1 MRKLVDVSRLRTEQS
16 NPASVEL
23 DTKSAL
29 EIATII
35 NAGDARVPAAVK
47 QALPQIARAADMIAK
62 AFLSGGR
69 LIYVGTGTSG
79 RLGALDAAECPPTF
93 STDPKMV
100 QYVIA
105 GGDRALGQAVE
116 ADEDNTD
123 LGRRDLAKRKPGIH
137 DVVVGLA
144 ASGRTPYTIAALDY
158 ARSRGARTVC
168 ITCNPDSPIER
179 VSDIRIVV
187 DVGPEVIAGSTRMK
201 AGTAEKLVCNTLTTC
216 ALARIGYVYGNL
228 MVNVKVTNSKLR
240 ARAVAIIR
248 KITSLDRDEAETLL
262 KKSGDSVPVALVMA
276 IAGVSRPEAE
286 LRLQRSN
293 GRVRVALKRPLQ

>member
-1 MRKLVDVSRLRTEQS
+1 MRKLLDVSRLRTEQS

-35 NAGDARVPAAVK
+35 NAEDTKVAAAVK
-47 QALPQIARAADMIAK
+47 RALPQIARAADLIAK
-62 AFLSGGR
+62 AFSSGGR

-201 AGTAEKLVCNTLTTC
+201 AGTAEKLICNTLTTC

-228 MVNVKVTNSKLR
+228 MVKVKVTNSKLR
-240 ARAVAIIR
+240 ARAVSIIR
-248 KITSLDRDEAETLL
+248 KITGLDREQAEALL

-276 IAGVSRPEAE
+276 MAEVSRPEAE
-286 LRLQRSN
+286 LRLQRSK
-293 GRVRVALKRPLQ
+293 GRVRAALK

>member
-1 MRKLVDVSRLRTEQS
+1 MRKLLDVSRLRTEQS

-35 NAGDARVPAAVK
+35 NAEDTKVPVAVK
-47 QALPQIARAADMIAK
+47 RALPQIARAADLIAK
-62 AFLSGGR
+62 AFSSGGR

-116 ADEDNTD
+116 ADEDNTE

-144 ASGRTPYTIAALDY
+144 ASGRTPYTIAALDF
-158 ARSRGARTVC
+158 ARSRGAHTVC
-168 ITCNPDSPIER
+168 ITCNPGSPIER
-179 VSDIRIVV
+179 VSAIRIVV

-201 AGTAEKLVCNTLTTC
+201 AGTAEKLVCNMLTTC

-228 MVNVKVTNSKLR
+228 MVKVKVTNSKLR
-240 ARAVAIIR
+240 ARAVSIIR
-248 KITSLDRDEAETLL
+248 KITGLDRDQAEALL

-276 IAGVSRPEAE
+276 MAEVSRTEAE
-286 LRLQRSN
+286 LRLQRSK
-293 GRVRVALKRPLQ
+293 GRVRAALKQQ

>member
-1 MRKLVDVSRLRTEQS
+1 MRKLLDVSRLRTEQS

-35 NAGDARVPAAVK
+35 NAEDTKVPVAVK
-47 QALPQIARAADMIAK
+47 RALPQIARAADLIAK
-62 AFLSGGR
+62 AFSSGGH

-116 ADEDNTD
+116 ADEDNTE

-144 ASGRTPYTIAALDY
+144 ASGRTPYTIAALDF
-158 ARSRGARTVC
+158 ARSRGAHTVC
-168 ITCNPDSPIER
+168 ITCNPGSPIER
-179 VSDIRIVV
+179 VSAIRIVV

-201 AGTAEKLVCNTLTTC
+201 AGTAEKLVCNMLTTC

-228 MVNVKVTNSKLR
+228 MVKVKVTNSKLR
-240 ARAVAIIR
+240 ARAVSIIR
-248 KITSLDRDEAETLL
+248 KITGLDRDQAEALL

-276 IAGVSRPEAE
+276 MAEVSRTEAE
-286 LRLQRSN
+286 LRLQRSK
-293 GRVRVALKRPLQ
+293 GRVRAALKQQ

>member
-1 MRKLVDVSRLRTEQS
+1 MRKLLDVSRLRTEQS

-35 NAGDARVPAAVK
+35 NAEDTKVPVAVK
-47 QALPQIARAADMIAK
+47 RALPQIARAADLIAK
-62 AFLSGGR
+62 AFSSGGR

-116 ADEDNTD
+116 ADEDNTE
-123 LGRRDLAKRKPGIH
+123 LGRRDLAIRKPGIH

-144 ASGRTPYTIAALDY
+144 ASGRTPYTIAALDF
-158 ARSRGARTVC
+158 ARSRGAHTVC
-168 ITCNPDSPIER
+168 ITCNPGSPIER
-179 VSDIRIVV
+179 VSAIRIVV

-201 AGTAEKLVCNTLTTC
+201 AGTAEKLVCNMLTTC

-228 MVNVKVTNSKLR
+228 MVKVKVTNSKLR
-240 ARAVAIIR
+240 ARAVSIIR
-248 KITSLDRDEAETLL
+248 KITGLDRDQAEALL

-276 IAGVSRPEAE
+276 MAEVSRTEAE
-286 LRLQRSN
+286 LRLQRSK
-293 GRVRVALKRPLQ
+293 GRVRAALKQQ